1 MTLSELIE
9 QLSMLAEGH
18 DFDEVEVMLAHQP
31 GFPFELSIG
40 ELSIGEPVLHDPL
53 AEWEEENALTSS
65 DDPDYE
71 AWQADRAIA
80 EGKPKTIFI
89 PEGGRQEYLRGS
101 VAKMLDWGR

>member
-9 QLSMLAEGH
+9 HLSTLAEGH
-18 DFDEVEVMLAHQP
+18 NFDEVEVKIAHQP
-31 GFPFELSIG
+31 RWPF

-53 AEWEEENALTSS
+53 AEWEEEYALTSS

-71 AWQADRAIA
+71 AWLADRAIA

-89 PEGGRQEYLRGS
+89 PEGGRQEYLRGN

>member
-9 QLSMLAEGH
+9 HLSMLAEGH
-18 DFDEVEVMLAHQP
+18 DFDKVEVKLAHQP
-31 GFPFELSIG
+31 RWPF

-53 AEWEEENALTSS
+53 EEWEEENALTSS

-71 AWQADRAIA
+71 EWQADRAIA

-101 VAKMLDWGR
+101 VAKQLGWMR

>member
-9 QLSMLAEGH
+9 HLSTLAEGL

-40 ELSIGEPVLHDPL
+40 EPVLHDPL
-53 AEWEEENALTSS
+53 EEWEEENALTSS

-71 AWQADRAIA
+71 DWLADRAIA

-89 PEGGRQEYLRGS
+89 PEGEGQEYLRDS
-101 VAKMLDWGR
+101 VAKQLGWRR

>member
-9 QLSMLAEGH
+9 HLSMLAEGL
-18 DFDEVEVMLAHQP
+18 DFDKVEVKLAHQP
-31 GFPFELSIG
+31 RWPF

-53 AEWEEENALTSS
+53 EEWEEEHGSDEPAA
-65 DDPDYE
+65 DDPDRE
-71 AWQADRAIA
+71 EWLADRAIA

-101 VAKMLDWGR
+101 VAKLLDWGR

>member
-9 QLSMLAEGH
+9 HLSMLAEGH
-18 DFDEVEVMLAHQP
+18 DFDKVAVKLAHQP
-31 GFPFELSIG
+31 SWPF

-53 AEWEEENALTSS
+53 TEWEEENALTSS

-71 AWQADRAIA
+71 AWLADRAIA

-89 PEGGRQEYLRGS
+89 PEGGRQEYLRGR
-101 VAKMLDWGR
+101 VAKLLGWR

>member
-9 QLSMLAEGH
+9 NLSMLAEGH

-31 GFPFELSIG
+31 RWPF

-71 AWQADRAIA
+71 EWLADRAIA
-80 EGKPKTIFI
+80 EGKPKIIFI
-89 PEGGRQEYLRGS
+89 PEGLHQAYLRGR
-101 VAKMLDWGR
+101 VAKLLTWR

>member
-9 QLSMLAEGH
+9 HLSTLAEGL

-31 GFPFELSIG
+31 GYPF

-53 AEWEEENALTSS
+53 EEWEEENALTSS

-71 AWQADRAIA
+71 EWLADRAIA
-80 EGKPKTIFI
+80 EGKPKIIFI
-89 PEGGRQEYLRGS
+89 PEGSHQGYLRGS
-101 VAKMLDWGR
+101 AAKLLGWRR

>member
-9 QLSMLAEGH
+9 HLSTLAEGH

-31 GFPFELSIG
+31 RWPFK
-40 ELSIGEPVLHDPL
+40 LSIGEPVLHDPL
-53 AEWEEENALTSS
+53 AEWEEEHALVSS

-71 AWQADRAIA
+71 AWLADRAIA

-89 PEGGRQEYLRGS
+89 PEGGRQEYLQGN
-101 VAKMLDWGR
+101 VATQLGWGH

>member
-9 QLSMLAEGH
+9 HLSMLAEGL
-18 DFDEVEVMLAHQP
+18 DFDKVEVKLAHQP
-31 GFPFELSIG
+31 RWPF

-65 DDPDYE
+65 DDPDYA
-71 AWQADRAIA
+71 AWLADRAIA

-89 PEGGRQEYLRGS
+89 PEGGRQEYLRGN
-101 VAKMLDWGR
+101 VAKQLGWRL

>member
-9 QLSMLAEGH
+9 HLSMLAEGH
-18 DFDEVEVMLAHQP
+18 DFDEVEVRLAHQP
-31 GFPFELSIG
+31 RWPF

-71 AWQADRAIA
+71 DWLADRAIA
-80 EGKPKTIFI
+80 EGKPKIIFI
-89 PEGGRQEYLRGS
+89 PEGGHPAYLRGR
-101 VAKMLDWGR
+101 VAKLLTWR

>member
-9 QLSMLAEGH
+9 HLSMLAEGL
-18 DFDEVEVMLAHQP
+18 DFDEVEVKLAHQP
-31 GFPFELSIG
+31 RWPF

-53 AEWEEENALTSS
+53 AEWEEENALISS

-71 AWQADRAIA
+71 ARLADRAIA

-89 PEGGRQEYLRGS
+89 PEGAHQGYLRGS
-101 VAKMLDWGR
+101 VAKMLGWR

>member
-31 GFPFELSIG
+31 RWPF

-53 AEWEEENALTSS
+53 AEWEEEYALTSS

-71 AWQADRAIA
+71 AWLADRAIA
-80 EGKPKTIFI
+80 EAKPKTIFI
-89 PEGGRQEYLRGS
+89 PEGGRQEYLRSG
-101 VAKMLDWGR
+101 VAKLLEWGR

>member
-9 QLSMLAEGH
+9 HLSMLAEGH
-18 DFDEVEVMLAHQP
+18 DFDEVEVKLAHQP
-31 GFPFELSIG
+31 RWPFEQ
-40 ELSIGEPVLHDPL
+40 SIGEPVLHDPL

-80 EGKPKTIFI
+80 AGKPKTIFI
-89 PEGGRQEYLRGS
+89 PEGGSREYLRGS
-101 VAKMLDWGR
+101 VAKLLGWR

>member
-9 QLSMLAEGH
+9 HLSTLAEGH

-31 GFPFELSIG
+31 SWPF

-53 AEWEEENALTSS
+53 EEWEEENALTSS

-71 AWQADRAIA
+71 EWLADRAIA
-80 EGKPKTIFI
+80 EGKPKIIFI
-89 PEGGRQEYLRGS
+89 PEGLHQAYLRGG
-101 VAKMLDWGR
+101 VAKLLGWRR

>member
-9 QLSMLAEGH
+9 HLSTLAEGL

-31 GFPFELSIG
+31 GYPF

-53 AEWEEENALTSS
+53 EEWEEEYGTDEPAA
-65 DDPDYE
+65 DDPDRE
-71 AWQADRAIA
+71 AWLADRAIT

-89 PEGGRQEYLRGS
+89 PEGGRQEYLRGN
-101 VAKMLDWGR
+101 VATQLGWGR

>member
-9 QLSMLAEGH
+9 HLSMLAEGH

-31 GFPFELSIG
+31 RWPF

-53 AEWEEENALTSS
+53 EEWEEENALISS

-80 EGKPKTIFI
+80 AGKPKTIFI
-89 PEGGRQEYLRGS
+89 PEGGRQEYLRGG
-101 VAKMLDWGR
+101 VAKLLEWGR

>member
-9 QLSMLAEGH
+9 NLSMLAEGH

-31 GFPFELSIG
+31 RWPF

-53 AEWEEENALTSS
+53 EEREEENALTSS

-71 AWQADRAIA
+71 DWLADRAIA

-89 PEGGRQEYLRGS
+89 PEGEGQEYLRDS
-101 VAKMLDWGR
+101 VAKQLGWRR

>member
-9 QLSMLAEGH
+9 NLSMLAEGH

-40 ELSIGEPVLHDPL
+40 EPVLHDPL

-71 AWQADRAIA
+71 EWLADRAIA

-89 PEGGRQEYLRGS
+89 PEGGRQEYLRGN
-101 VAKMLDWGR
+101 VATQLGWRR

>member
-9 QLSMLAEGH
+9 HLSMLAEGH

-31 GFPFELSIG
+31 RWPF

-53 AEWEEENALTSS
+53 EEWEEEYGTEPPA
-65 DDPDYE
+65 DDTEEDKA

-80 EGKPKTIFI
+80 EAKPKTIFI
-89 PEGGRQEYLRGS
+89 PEGGRQEYLRDG
-101 VAKMLDWGR
+101 VAKLLEWGR

>member
-9 QLSMLAEGH
+9 HLSTLAEGL

-31 GFPFELSIG
+31 GYPF

-53 AEWEEENALTSS
+53 EEWEEENALTSS

-71 AWQADRAIA
+71 EWLADRAIA

-89 PEGGRQEYLRGS
+89 PEGGRQEYLRGN

>member
-9 QLSMLAEGH
+9 HLSMLAEGH
-18 DFDEVEVMLAHQP
+18 DFDKVEVKPAHQP
-31 GFPFELSIG
+31 RWPF

-71 AWQADRAIA
+71 DWLADRDIA

-89 PEGGRQEYLRGS
+89 PEGGHQEYLPGS
-101 VAKMLDWGR
+101 VAKQLGWRR